1 MIRYRVADVYVC
13 KQICTVCGIKINNT
27 AAGSVPWEP
36 SGWLYVHTHCV
47 RPKSRRSSMNFVPAV
62 FRVHLVVRR
71 SVWRSS
77 LREPSVSWTL
87 IQQRQAKCAW
97 SQRRKP
103 LTGPAGGKRQ
113 NFSGQE
119 RVRRSN
125 IRLPRFLDRVYVESQ
140 YKGHPVHT
148 LGDLLRFLQ
157 VGPDER
163 TKTLESRESCSL
175 LSWFAAKFRKNRR
188 LCFVGCP
195 KEVAL
200 SSRICK
206 QYCAHSIGKCS
217 EMKGVHVVVV
227 VRQYQ
232 CPGKRKRSKNWCGFQ
247 ERPRRA
253 PLLGIRWCSLGERL
267 QQIPAGRRRT
277 WGRCRYM

>member
-1 MIRYRVADVYVC
+1 MSMFVSRSARFVEKRSITLQLVSSRENRVGDC
-13 KQICTVCGIKINNT
+13 
-27 AAGSVPWEP
+27 
-36 SGWLYVHTHCV
+36 THCV

-62 FRVHLVVRR
+62 FRVHLVVKR

-97 SQRRKP
+97 NQRRKP

-113 NFSGQE
+113 KNFLVKREFEGQTFDCL
-119 RVRRSN
+119 V
-125 IRLPRFLDRVYVESQ
+125 FLDRVYVESQ

-217 EMKGVHVVVV
+217 EMKGVHV
-227 VRQYQ
+227 
-232 CPGKRKRSKNWCGFQ
+232 SSF
-247 ERPRRA
+247 ERH
-253 PLLGIRWCSLGERL
+253 
-267 QQIPAGRRRT
+267 
-277 WGRCRYM
+277 